1 MPYKS
6 PINRFS
12 PICMPYKSSIN
23 RFLPICKA
31 YKSSVNGFLPVC
43 MTYKWAVSPTWSI
56 FSAPKALCR
65 QHETFSLLRKGQ
77 VFNIE
82 YFPHGKIIFRTIS
95 TAITLYVLTKGNT
108 KPKLQSRK
116 KPANWQFERF
126 HIRFQLTPKR
136 DTAHFEM
143 KIAALQRYN
152 NTI

>member
-1 MPYKS
+1 MLYKS

-12 PICMPYKSSIN
+12 PICRTYKSSIN

-43 MTYKWAVSPTWSI
+43 S
-56 FSAPKALCR
+56 SAKGLCR
-65 QHETFSLLRKGQ
+65 QHKTFSLLRKGY